1 MMRMS
6 NRETTAALRRLNEML
21 EAQARRI
28 AHDLHDEFAQLL
40 ATVYLELAEINR
52 QSTSDSIHT
61 LVEQITSHLD
71 MARDHL
77 RRLSHELRPPAL
89 DQLGLLPAL
98 EFLVKGYGKRS
109 GLSVTVTGST
119 EGRLKDEVETALYRI
134 VQEALNNVT
143 RHAKAGHVQVNLWRA
158 KGMIRCTVRDDGVG
172 FSVPTF
178 NAGKASNGLGLMGI
192 QERLR
197 PLYGSMTID
206 STPGDGTE
214 LSITIPIGG

>member
-1 MMRMS
+1 
-6 NRETTAALRRLNEML
+6 
-21 EAQARRI
+21 
-28 AHDLHDEFAQLL
+28 
-40 ATVYLELAEINR
+40 
-52 QSTSDSIHT
+52 
-61 LVEQITSHLD
+61 
-71 MARDHL
+71 
-77 RRLSHELRPPAL
+77 
-89 DQLGLLPAL
+89 LPAL